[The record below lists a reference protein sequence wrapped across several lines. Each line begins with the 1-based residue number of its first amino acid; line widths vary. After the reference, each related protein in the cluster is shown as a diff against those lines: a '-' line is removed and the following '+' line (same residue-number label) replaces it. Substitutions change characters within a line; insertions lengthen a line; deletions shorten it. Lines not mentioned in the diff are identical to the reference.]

1 MTAESRPRPL
11 WLRPREL
18 LRLILGVVGVFVVR
32 AYGVA
37 GALSAA
43 LSDGETFAQKAKDGL
58 LVIPNLA
65 ERYDQADYLIEHRAQ
80 IQSAVDY
87 LHNHAPSSDQLAS
100 AAQQSARTLERLS
113 TSYDEVTQAQESLTA
128 TGPTNF
134 WQTLPEVKD
143 HISAAWTAWPD
154 LDSIERLRK
163 VSDDVVPF
171 LDRVNAMDID
181 FPRIY
186 SAVLSVADNFAS
198 DEIVATLVAMG
209 MVLLLGYVA
218 GLAVAFWARRG
229 RPGLLA
235 TRLHELGGRTFH
247 RWYAANPEF
256 APSLH
261 AGPRAR
267 IAREIVADPEK
278 ALAGDDVDALQ
289 RYFDDRRER
298 LADNST

>member
-1 MTAESRPRPL
+1 
-11 WLRPREL
+11 
-18 LRLILGVVGVFVVR
+18 
-32 AYGVA
+32 
-37 GALSAA
+37 
-43 LSDGETFAQKAKDGL
+43 
-58 LVIPNLA
+58 
-65 ERYDQADYLIEHRAQ
+65 
-80 IQSAVDY
+80 
-87 LHNHAPSSDQLAS
+87 
-100 AAQQSARTLERLS
+100 
-113 TSYDEVTQAQESLTA
+113 
-128 TGPTNF
+128 
-134 WQTLPEVKD
+134 
-143 HISAAWTAWPD
+143 
-154 LDSIERLRK
+154 
-163 VSDDVVPF
+163 
-171 LDRVNAMDID
+171 
-181 FPRIY
+181 
-186 SAVLSVADNFAS
+186 
-198 DEIVATLVAMG
+198 VATLVAMG

-298 LADNST
+298 LADNSG